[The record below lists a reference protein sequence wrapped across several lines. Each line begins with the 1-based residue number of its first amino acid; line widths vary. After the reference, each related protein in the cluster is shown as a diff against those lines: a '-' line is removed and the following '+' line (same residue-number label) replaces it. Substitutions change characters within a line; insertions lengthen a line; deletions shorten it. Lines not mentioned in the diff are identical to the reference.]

1 MSRPLEGIR
10 VVTYNIHKCRGL
22 DQRRSPQR
30 IARVLAEV
38 DADLIALQEVV
49 NDSSGKLEREQAR
62 YLASSLGLQH
72 YCFEQ
77 ARPLRGSPYGNAV
90 LSRYPIWAS
99 YNHNI
104 SWKRQEPR
112 ACLRVDLAINGRLA
126 LHVFNVHLG
135 TSPWERKAQAQM
147 LVSSE
152 ILSNPQL
159 TQPRIMLG
167 DFNEWMLGSPS
178 RLLANH
184 LVSADLRIH
193 LQRSRTY
200 PGLFPFVHLDHI
212 YFDET
217 LHLEC
222 LSLHKSRT
230 AMMASDHLPLV
241 ANLRRKESPVH
252 QESKGSSVPRMAHEL
267 PDQRLGE

>member
-1 MSRPLEGIR
+1 MSQALERMR

-30 IARVLAEV
+30 IAKVLAELN
-38 DADLIALQEVV
+38 ADLIALQEVV
-49 NDSSGKLEREQAR
+49 NDPGGGLEKEQAR
-62 YLASSLGLQH
+62 YLASSLGLQY
-72 YCFEQ
+72 YCFEP
-77 ARPLRGSPYGNAV
+77 ARQFRGRPYGNAV
-90 LSRYPIWAS
+90 LSRHPVRAS
-99 YNHNI
+99 YNYNL

-112 ACLRVDLAINGRLA
+112 ACMRVDLAINGRLG

-135 TSPWERKAQAQM
+135 TSPWERKAQAQI
-147 LVSSE
+147 LVSSS
-152 ILSNPQL
+152 ILNDPNL
-159 TQPRIMLG
+159 TEPRIMLG
-167 DFNEWMLGSPS
+167 DFNDWMLGSPS
-178 RLLANH
+178 RLLAKH
-184 LVSADLRIH
+184 LVSADIRAH
-193 LQRSRTY
+193 LQRCRTY

-241 ANLRRKESPVH
+241 ADLRWKTSALRQS
-252 QESKGSSVPRMAHEL
+252 M
-267 PDQRLGE
+267 